1 MDGLMLEMSMKEAD
15 RLKVIW
21 QVITGKLGIKEAAE
35 QLFLCCRQVIRI
47 RNRVKVEGN
56 RGIIHRMR
64 GKRSN
69 HRLAEG
75 LLQQAV
81 EIVREKYW
89 DFGPTFANEYLR
101 KKHNIFISTNTLRKG
116 MIEGELWKARRR
128 KVKHRSFRPRRACRG
143 EMIQLDGSIHDWF
156 EKRGPRCVL
165 LTFVDDATSRI
176 EYAEFVDA
184 ETTLN
189 LMQSTKT
196 YLEIHGRPVSFYVD
210 KDSIFR
216 ANRQANID
224 EQLRDIQPMTQFSR
238 AMDEL
243 AIKVI
248 FAHSPQA
255 KGRVERG
262 FETHQDRLVKE
273 LRIQGIC
280 TISAANKYLQNVY
293 LFDHNARF
301 AVKPSNR
308 TNAHRPFLKIH
319 KLNEILSLRTERTLA
334 NDFTIRFLN
343 QFFQILKTKHSH
355 LHPKVKICV
364 EIQLDGSVHLKYR
377 KQYLNYKIVEK
388 APLQSIT
395 MKVGKGNRIPK
406 KRPLDH
412 PARRFLIS
420 KKSVNSSFVPGQPR

>member
-1 MDGLMLEMSMKEAD
+1 VDRLMLEINMREAD

-21 QVITGKLGIKEAAE
+21 QVITGKLKIKEAAG
-35 QLFLCCRQVIRI
+35 QLFLSCRQVIRI
-47 RNRVKVEGN
+47 RNRVKMEGN
-56 RGIIHRMR
+56 VGIIHRMR
-64 GKRSN
+64 GKPSN

-75 LLQQAV
+75 LLQKAV

-101 KKHNIFISTNTLRKG
+101 KSHGIHISTNTLRKA

-128 KVKHRSFRPRRACRG
+128 KVKHRTFRPRRACRG

-156 EKRGPRCVL
+156 EKRGRRCVL
-165 LTFVDDATSRI
+165 LTYVDDATSRI

-189 LMQSTKT
+189 LMRCTKK

-216 ANRQANID
+216 ANRQASID

-238 AMDEL
+238 AMEEL

-262 FETHQDRLVKE
+262 FDTHQDRLVKE
-273 LRIQGIC
+273 LRLQKIS
-280 TISAANKYLQNVY
+280 TISEANEYLQNVY
-293 LFDHNARF
+293 ICGHNARF

-308 TNAHRPFLKIH
+308 TDAHRPLLKIH
-319 KLNEILSLRTERTLA
+319 KPQQILSLRTERTLG

-343 QFFQILKTKHSH
+343 QFFQILKTEHCH
-355 LHPKVKICV
+355 LRPKMKICI
-364 EIQLDGSVHLKYR
+364 EIHLDGSVHLKYR
-377 KQYLNYKIVEK
+377 KHYLNYKTIEK
-388 APLQSIT
+388 ASKPSKI
-395 MKVGKGNRIPK
+395 MNVGKGNRIPK
-406 KRPLDH
+406 KRALDH

-420 KKSVNSSFVPGQPR
+420 EKSINSSFVPRLPR

>member
-1 MDGLMLEMSMKEAD
+1 MDGLLELSMKEAD

-21 QVITGKLGIKEAAE
+21 QVITGKLKIKEAAE
-35 QLFLCCRQVIRI
+35 QLFLSCRQIIRI
-47 RNRVKVEGN
+47 RNRVKAEGN
-56 RGIIHRMR
+56 RGIVHRMR
-64 GKRSN
+64 GRRSN

-75 LLQQAV
+75 LMEQSVQ
-81 EIVREKYW
+81 IVREKYW

-101 KKHNIFISTNTLRKG
+101 NKHGIVISTNTLRKG

-165 LTFVDDATSRI
+165 LTYVDDATSRI
-176 EYAEFVDA
+176 EYAQFVDA

-189 LMQSTKT
+189 LMKCTKK
-196 YLEIHGRPVSFYVD
+196 YLENHGRPISFYVD

-216 ANRQANID
+216 ANRQASID

-238 AMDEL
+238 AMEEL

-262 FETHQDRLVKE
+262 FDTHQDRLVKE
-273 LRIQGIC
+273 LRLQGVC
-280 TISAANKYLQNVY
+280 SISEANEYLQNVY
-293 LFDHNARF
+293 VCGHNSRF
-301 AVKPSNR
+301 AVKPANR
-308 TNAHRPFLKIH
+308 TDAHRPLLKNH
-319 KLNEILSLRTERTLA
+319 KLHEILSLQTERILG

-343 QFFQILKTKHSH
+343 QFFQILPTKQGN
-355 LHPKVKICV
+355 LRPKSKICV
-364 EIQLDGSVHLKYR
+364 EIQLDGSIHLKYR
-377 KQYLNYKIVEK
+377 KQYLNYKTIEK
-388 APLQSIT
+388 ARRPSTI
-395 MKVGKGNRIPK
+395 MNVGKGNRRPQ

-420 KKSVNSSFVPGQPR
+420 KKSINSSFVPGQPR